1 MQKSCKP
8 NAMKL
13 ASIAEVQLIL
23 CKDCAN
29 RTQNDKLAW
38 SLCWDAANLMQRLCK
53 SRAESSSLLEC
64 YAEPPPILCKVCA
77 NRTQNNEFAWLLCWD
92 AAKLMQ
98 RYIFSPTPPSISQIL
113 RYILP
118 LMINFILP
126 QIPPMDTDL
135 FLRTI
140 VLSQGKQSSPPY
152 HTHFK
157 ILTNHFSSP

>member
-64 YAEPPPILCKVCA
+64 YAEPPPILCKHFA
-77 NRTQNNEFAWLLCWD
+77 NECKESFTLNLLS
-92 AAKLMQ
+92 AAKCYAKIVQVKSRIIKLAWMLCRAAANLMQ
-98 RYIFSPTPPSISQIL
+98 SLCKSNAMKLVSIAEMPPNLCKDIF
-113 RYILP
+113 
-118 LMINFILP
+118 
-126 QIPPMDTDL
+126 
-135 FLRTI
+135 FLRH
-140 VLSQGKQSSPPY
+140 LQASRR
-152 HTHFK
+152 F
-157 ILTNHFSSP
+157 